1 MFLKFCLI
9 SAWTF
14 LKEKECLL
22 PKQQLYSD
30 LIHLSRKSVV
40 EFWAKQLIF
49 SWFWYVSHC
58 LINRA
63 PLFKA
68 KSSAYWRSIEEKN
81 LSQTVS
87 LNLAAKVFFFH
98 FIQPKAS
105 FMEGK
110 QKESSWSD
118 ILPQSKIES
127 HCERLGHGLS
137 LYVTNVLHVEMV
149 GNFGGIVSVNR
160 ESW

>member
-1 MFLKFCLI
+1 MFLTDSQPGYVLSMFLKFCLI

-14 LKEKECLL
+14 LKEKECLF

-87 LNLAAKVFFFH
+87 LNLAAKVFFSTSFNR
-98 FIQPKAS
+98 KLAS
-105 FMEGK
+105 W
-110 QKESSWSD
+110 KE
-118 ILPQSKIES
+118 
-127 HCERLGHGLS
+127 
-137 LYVTNVLHVEMV
+137 
-149 GNFGGIVSVNR
+149 NR
-160 ESW
+160 RKVRGPIFYHRAK

>member
-1 MFLKFCLI
+1 MFNLSLDVLKRKRVSSPKTTVVQWLDSPLTEIRCRVLI
-9 SAWTF
+9 
-14 LKEKECLL
+14 K
-22 PKQQLYSD
+22 Y
-30 LIHLSRKSVV
+30 
-40 EFWAKQLIF
+40 KQLIF
-49 SWFWYVSHC
+49 SGFWYVSHC

-63 PLFKA
+63 LLFKA

-87 LNLAAKVFFFH
+87 LNLAARVFFFTS
-98 FIQPKAS
+98 FNRKLAS
-105 FMEGK
+105 WKEK

-160 ESW
+160 KSW